1 MKVLLIG
8 SSGALGNPL
17 KESVQSLFPKWKIY
31 GLSRAKGDDIECDL
45 TNYSSIQNTL
55 RSLNPDIILYTAA
68 FWAGLDDKEES
79 FNLNLH
85 PILNVL
91 HLMSDVKKFIFIS
104 SDAVITKGDISRLI
118 PVNYPNNTYGAAKFI
133 SEELVKSVCEIKKV
147 NFTIIRPS
155 HFVSSYEVFSP
166 GKSHVITNLTHKIF
180 ALKKLI
186 GFDEVSHSGAMSFTC
201 VHDLIECVVSSLTNN
216 LVNNKTIYVSNPQK
230 VNLCYVLAL
239 IYKYSHIDEHKKND
253 LDIDFYLEKYKTIQK
268 SNETSSN
275 LYIPVNGY
283 KPIEDIVQLFIKDK
297 YQ

>member
-17 KESVQSLFPKWKIY
+17 KESLQSLFPAWKIY
-31 GLSRAKGDDIECDL
+31 GLSRAKGDDVECDL

-55 RSLNPDIILYTAA
+55 RSLKPDIILYTAA

-104 SDAVITKGDISRLI
+104 SDAVITKGDTSRLT
-118 PVNYPNNTYGAAKFI
+118 PVNYPHNTYGAAKFI
-133 SEELVKSVCEIKKV
+133 SEELVKSICEIKKV

-180 ALKKLI
+180 AMKKLV
-186 GFDEVSHSGAMSFTC
+186 GFDELSNTETMSFTC
-201 VHDLIECVVSSLTNN
+201 VYDLIECITSSLTNN
-216 LVNNKTIYVSNPQK
+216 LIINKTIYVSNPQK
-230 VNLCYVLAL
+230 VNLNYVLAL
-239 IYKYSHIDEHKKND
+239 IYKYSNKDEHNEND
-253 LDIDFYLEKYKTIQK
+253 LNIEFFLNKYKPIHK
-268 SNETSSN
+268 SKEKFSN
-275 LYIPVNGY
+275 LFTPINGY
-283 KPIEDIVQLFIKDK
+283 KPIENIVQSFIKDK